1 MKIDVKLIDDGA
13 VGFCYSEMKDIRC
26 FDIGMYWKLV
36 QLVISS
42 MVPFYKG
49 TLIDV
54 LKHACIWLCL
64 IPTMLIHELP
74 QFTYCGK
81 CIQTFKKDLAS

>member
-1 MKIDVKLIDDGA
+1 MNHFQEDFHVKIDVKLIDDGA

-42 MVPFYKG
+42 M
-49 TLIDV
+49 
-54 LKHACIWLCL
+54 
-64 IPTMLIHELP
+64 
-74 QFTYCGK
+74 
-81 CIQTFKKDLAS
+81 ASLL